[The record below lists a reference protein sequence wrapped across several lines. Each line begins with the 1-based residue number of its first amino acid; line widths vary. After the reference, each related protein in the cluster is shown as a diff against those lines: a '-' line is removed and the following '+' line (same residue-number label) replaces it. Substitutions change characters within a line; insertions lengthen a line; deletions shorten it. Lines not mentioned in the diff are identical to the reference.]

1 MSLFIGKKIYKLAKK
16 LFPIN
21 RSITGQGNNKTLR
34 TIKSIIK
41 NLKIKEYKSGQKVF
55 DWKVPDEWNVKEA
68 FVKYKNKKII
78 DFKKNNLHLVGYSAP
93 VKKLIPSILVSVSA
107 HNS

>member
-68 FVKYKNKKII
+68 HILYKHLYFLLYKY
-78 DFKKNNLHLVGYSAP
+78 
-93 VKKLIPSILVSVSA
+93 
-107 HNS
+107 

>member
-1 MSLFIGKKIYKLAKK
+1 MNVLIGDIGNTITKLCLAE
-16 LFPIN
+16 
-21 RSITGQGNNKTLR
+21 
-34 TIKSIIK
+34 IK